1 MAHEQLTLIH
11 LKVKKQHLSVTEDD
25 ICQYKTK
32 DLHVKY
38 HPCRH
43 LYRE

>member
-1 MAHEQLTLIH
+1 MAHAQLTLIH
-11 LKVKKQHLSVTEDD
+11 LKVKKQHLSVTEDGLY
-25 ICQYKTK
+25 QYKTK